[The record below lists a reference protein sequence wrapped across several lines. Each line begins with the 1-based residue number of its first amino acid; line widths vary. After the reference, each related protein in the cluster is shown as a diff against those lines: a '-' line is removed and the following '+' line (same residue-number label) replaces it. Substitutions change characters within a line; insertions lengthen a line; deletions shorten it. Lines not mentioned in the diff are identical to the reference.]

1 MLTTGF
7 EPRSSGI
14 RSNHSS
20 NHPMQKRQ
28 LLAVCFSSIVE
39 QVDHRD
45 KKANSISDSLG
56 KNIRNTRLL
65 GQPNLVKLVSKN
77 TYLVAQMFEG
87 SLLDQTVDAKMDL

>member
-28 LLAVCFSSIVE
+28 LLAVWFSSIVE

-65 GQPNLVKLVSKN
+65 GQPNLNKLVNKN